1 MYMQINPQYT
11 FDSLG
16 NPVGVFISIEEWN
29 HLSEE
34 LHIEL
39 PQWQKDALDLELQ
52 AIANDPKYLL
62 KWEDVKKQLN
72 QH

>member
-1 MYMQINPQYT
+1 MQINPQYT

-16 NPVGVFISIEEWN
+16 NPIGVFISIDEWN

-39 PQWQKDALDLELQ
+39 PQWQKEALDLELQ

>member
-1 MYMQINPQYT
+1 MQINPQYT

-16 NPVGVFISIEEWN
+16 NPVGVFISIDEWN

-39 PQWQKDALDLELQ
+39 PQWQKDALDIELKT
-52 AIANDPKYLL
+52 IASDPNYLL
-62 KWEDVKKQLN
+62 KWEDVKKQLKER
-72 QH
+72 